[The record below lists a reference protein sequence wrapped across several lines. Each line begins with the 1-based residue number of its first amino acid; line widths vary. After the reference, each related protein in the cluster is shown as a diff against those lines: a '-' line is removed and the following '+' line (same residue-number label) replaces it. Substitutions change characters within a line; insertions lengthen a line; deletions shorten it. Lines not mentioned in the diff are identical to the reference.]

1 MELKIRKSLQER
13 SSAIAAAALGN
24 QFPVLTGKHKRIQ
37 S

>member
-13 SSAIAAAALGN
+13 SSAIAAASLGN
-24 QFPVLTGKHKRIQ
+24 QFPVLTGKHERIQ